1 MTRAVPSTP
10 APPTRERRRADIA
23 ARLLDS
29 LESLLTRHRA
39 LLVEPDISALHAELI
54 AAEVAHELE
63 TARAALR
70 RAPSLTPLS
79 GRRTGPSSPRQ

>member
-1 MTRAVPSTP
+1 MTRAVPSPSTP

-39 LLVEPDISALHAELI
+39 LLVEPTSA
-54 AAEVAHELE
+54 
-63 TARAALR
+63 
-70 RAPSLTPLS
+70 PCTPN
-79 GRRTGPSSPRQ
+79 SSPPRSPTNWRPPAQPCGARRR